1 MANQQ
6 TRQLQRLAHKN
17 GIHKE
22 TFFAYVSSMRGKVPI
37 VEIGSV
43 SHSHTAFSEERAKA
57 TRERRLQNAK
67 FQQQRNDRRRPE
79 GAGAAVR

>member
-6 TRQLQRLAHKN
+6 TRQLQRLARKN

-22 TFFAYVSSMRGKVPI
+22 TFFAYVAGWKGKVPT

-43 SHSHTAFSEERAKA
+43 SHTHTAFSEERANQ

-67 FQQQRNDRRRPE
+67 YQQQRNDRRAA
-79 GAGAAVR
+79 AGSVR